1 MSYPDIVRGDFFGGG
16 GVGGT
21 LLTPVD
27 FAVVLAFHGRLRG
40 IELR

>member
-1 MSYPDIVRGDFFGGG
+1 MSYPDIVRGDFFFGGG
-16 GVGGT
+16 EGT

-27 FAVVLAFHGRLRG
+27 FAVVLAFHGRVKR